1 MSREQSA
8 LTNDSS
14 IDQLDKT
21 SNPFQRCDTVP
32 KGVIPLGSVILD
44 PPSLFRPLWE
54 VNRQR
59 PTQLSTEP
67 LLAIVQ
73 SYRSIGEAETG
84 LSIAKSIAT

>member
-44 PPSLFRPLWE
+44 PPSLFRPL
-54 VNRQR
+54 
-59 PTQLSTEP
+59 
-67 LLAIVQ
+67 
-73 SYRSIGEAETG
+73 
-84 LSIAKSIAT
+84 